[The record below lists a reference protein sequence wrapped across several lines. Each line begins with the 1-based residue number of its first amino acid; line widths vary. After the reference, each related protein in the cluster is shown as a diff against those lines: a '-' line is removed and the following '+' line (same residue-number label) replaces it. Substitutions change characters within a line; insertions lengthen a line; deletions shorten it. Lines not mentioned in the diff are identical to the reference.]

1 MALGFRQV
9 WNCGSRVK
17 LGGSF
22 ASLASRQAVP
32 ASALFTLHSSLFT
45 LYCLLFTS
53 LAVASDDV
61 EPVPYFDTINLEP
74 AAAQIIN
81 AAQETFAWQQQ
92 ELDGPMLGNAYGRLG
107 MVYQAWQFQELARAT
122 YWNARQLDPDDYRW
136 PYYLAVYYEEA
147 GEFDSAINHYRKSL
161 ALKSDYA
168 NSWLRLA
175 EVSLEAAA
183 VDDAEQAYLEAL
195 NLDQEMA
202 AAIAGLGTVAMRRE
216 QYDVAIDRFE
226 SALKLQPEASQLH
239 YRLAL
244 AYRHTG
250 DLGRARAHLEKRGE
264 RIPSQPDPVIELMK
278 ARTKPSSHFS
288 DAARQA
294 FEKGNYQ
301 RAISGYRLAVDIDP
315 TNVSAYVGAARLYL
329 EIDRPEQARQLLGRA
344 LELEPD
350 NATALELEAE
360 LDNSD

>member
-1 MALGFRQV
+1 
-9 WNCGSRVK
+9 
-17 LGGSF
+17 
-22 ASLASRQAVP
+22 
-32 ASALFTLHSSLFT
+32 
-45 LYCLLFTS
+45 
-53 LAVASDDV
+53 
-61 EPVPYFDTINLEP
+61 
-74 AAAQIIN
+74 
-81 AAQETFAWQQQ
+81 
-92 ELDGPMLGNAYGRLG
+92 
-107 MVYQAWQFQELARAT
+107 
-122 YWNARQLDPDDYRW
+122 
-136 PYYLAVYYEEA
+136 
-147 GEFDSAINHYRKSL
+147 
-161 ALKSDYA
+161 
-168 NSWLRLA
+168 
-175 EVSLEAAA
+175 
-183 VDDAEQAYLEAL
+183 
-195 NLDQEMA
+195 MA

-250 DLGRARAHLEKRGE
+250 DLERARAHLEKRGE

-278 ARTKPSSHFS
+278 ARTKSSSHFS